1 MKKLFILF
9 LSLLFIQNFVLADVQ
24 YNCAVPEGLSSPV
37 ARGITNVLGMNFL
50 TKKAAKVA
58 IVRLLKKNAQGDYD
72 VKIDSYS
79 AMDLKKGKFKSVKID
94 AKDINAKGVYVSSA
108 HLETI
113 CPYNHVDYWQHP
125 AIFYTDVPMT
135 FNAVITENNLN
146 KTLIDMGY
154 IQKITDIKLGNLSF
168 FKVDNVEFKLKHN
181 KIYLITYMKAPVLM
195 GEKTIKMTFS
205 GKLNIE
211 DGKIVLENLQSENL
225 RNVDL
230 SKFVDMINELNPF
243 DLPLKVFKGTDT
255 ILSIKNIKILDNKIY
270 INGIMVVK
278 RSING
283 QKEEEKE

>member
-1 MKKLFILF
+1 MNKLFILF
-9 LSLLFIQNFVLADVQ
+9 LSLLFVHNFALADVQ
-24 YNCAVPEGLSSPV
+24 YNCPVPEGLSSPL
-37 ARGITNVLGMNFL
+37 ARGITNALGMNLL

-58 IVRLLKKNAQGDYD
+58 IVRLLKKNAQGNYD

-135 FNAVITENNLN
+135 FNAVITEDNLN

-225 RNVDL
+225 RNIDL

-278 RSING
+278 RSIYG